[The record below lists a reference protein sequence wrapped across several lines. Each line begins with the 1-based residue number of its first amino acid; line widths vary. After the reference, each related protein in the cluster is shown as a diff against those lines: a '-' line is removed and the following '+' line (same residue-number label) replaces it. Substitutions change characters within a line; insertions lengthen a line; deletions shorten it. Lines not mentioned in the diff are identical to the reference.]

1 MAQAIEGLNNHDRIQ
16 AWSYADEL
24 FHNAPQTQKFFDPN
38 IQLSEIKNRQTQ
50 KNEARAEGKSLQAS
64 ETSKYFERSNV
75 TTITH
80 NLKPELRHY
89 MEFALKTHKVPNVKH
104 ALSFKI
110 LKEYVAFR
118 EQQVYDRKIQPNTF
132 KEYMS
137 RIRIMCSM
145 STATEGFPNVNVDK
159 ITKQATERIKEY
171 VKAQANTENPVVTSK
186 HKIHAFTKGEE
197 KAILDNIKNPK
208 VRVALEL
215 ANKYMLRNENIA
227 TVYLGKEWVKDENGK
242 FKRVA
247 TDEPK
252 IALVSKGNQHHT
264 LTIDKELF
272 DKLKQFANKKDVFH
286 ISPRTLQDNVKKT
299 AEKLGL
305 ECTVHNLRAT
315 GAKNL
320 YEKLKENGYSDKDSK
335 KIVSQKLYHGRL
347 DITEHYLNSSD
358 SDK

>member
-1 MAQAIEGLNNHDRIQ
+1 MAQQRAIEGLNNHDRIQ

-24 FHNAPQTQKFFDPN
+24 FHNAPQTEKFFDAN

-89 MEFALKTHKVPNVKH
+89 FEFALKTHKVPNVKH

-132 KEYMS
+132 SEYMS

-171 VKAQANTENPVVTSK
+171 VEAQKNTDNPVVLEK
-186 HKIHAFTKGEE
+186 HKIHAFKNGEE
-197 KAILDNIKNPK
+197 KIILENIKNPK
-208 VRVALEL
+208 VKIALEL
-215 ANKYMLRNENIA
+215 ADKYMFRNENCS
-227 TVYLGKEWVKDENGK
+227 TVYLHKEWQRDENGN
-242 FKRVA
+242 FKRIY
-247 TDEPK
+247 TDEYK
-252 IALVSKGNQHHT
+252 IALVAKGNQHHT
-264 LTIDKELF
+264 VTLDKETF
-272 DKLKQFANKKDVFH
+272 EKFERYANKKTGVFH
-286 ISPRTLQDNVKKT
+286 ISPRTLQYNVKT
-299 AEKLGL
+299 VAERLGL
-305 ECTVHNLRAT
+305 KEPLLHRFKQDCRRPDARA
-315 GAKNL
+315 
-320 YEKLKENGYSDKDSK
+320 
-335 KIVSQKLYHGRL
+335 
-347 DITEHYLNSSD
+347 
-358 SDK
+358 